1 MVTETMTPRE
11 RVWAAVN
18 LEPYDRVPVAPL
30 LDVMFPAR
38 HAGLSLAEA
47 FADYRG
53 AGWQAMVDVFDEVGG
68 WDGFILP
75 GYSQTP
81 NPRHPA
87 GGRTG
92 GRMIYPGKELP
103 PDSPPQFVEDESM
116 THEDYDSIIDLGWWG
131 WVEKRRQE
139 GSRFP
144 VEKSIAWAERQL
156 AQYRKEVATWE
167 ERGLPTLVGSM
178 VSSPLMTL
186 STARSMTA
194 FALDIHRVPDKV
206 QAVMD
211 AMVDDLIES
220 AVEVAN
226 LVGVPGV
233 DIVLERGGGFYFPLK
248 VYERF
253 EHPYLR
259 RMADAFVAEGMIV
272 NLHFDQDWTL
282 NLPYLL
288 DLPAKKCICEVDSKT
303 DIFKAK
309 EILKDHMCIAGD
321 VPPGLQAVGTS
332 PEMEEYCRKLIDV
345 VGKDTGFIL
354 SSGCTVSA
362 ECTYDNFKAMVDT
375 GKNYYPHG

>member
-1 MVTETMTPRE
+1 
-11 RVWAAVN
+11 
-18 LEPYDRVPVAPL
+18 
-30 LDVMFPAR
+30 
-38 HAGLSLAEA
+38 
-47 FADYRG
+47 
-53 AGWQAMVDVFDEVGG
+53 
-68 WDGFILP
+68 
-75 GYSQTP
+75 
-81 NPRHPA
+81 
-87 GGRTG
+87 
-92 GRMIYPGKELP
+92 
-103 PDSPPQFVEDESM
+103 M
-116 THEDYDSIIDLGWWG
+116 THEDYDEIIKLGWWN
-131 WVEKRRQE
+131 WIEQKRQQS
-139 GSRFP
+139 SRFP

-156 AQYRKEVATWE
+156 ARYRKEVDTWE

-211 AMVDDLIES
+211 AMIDDLIES
-220 AVEVAN
+220 AIEVAK

-253 EHPYLR
+253 EHPYLKK
-259 RMADAFVAEGMIV
+259 MADAFVAEGMIV
-272 NLHFDQDWTL
+272 NLHFDQDWTI
-282 NLPYLL
+282 NLPYFL
-288 DLPAKKCICEVDSKT
+288 DLPAKMCICELDSKT

-321 VPPGLQAVGTS
+321 VPAGLQALGT
-332 PEMEEYCRKLIDV
+332 PQEMEDYCRKFIDV
-345 VGKDTGFIL
+345 VGKDAGFIL

-362 ECTYDNFKAMVDT
+362 ECKYDNYKAMIDT

>member
-1 MVTETMTPRE
+1 MTPRE
-11 RVWAAVN
+11 RIWAAVN
-18 LEPYDRVPVAPL
+18 LEPYDRVPAAPL
-30 LDVMFPAR
+30 IDVMFPAR
-38 HAGLSLAEA
+38 HKGLTLAEA

-53 AGWQAMVDVFDEVGG
+53 VGWPAMIDVFDEVGG

-81 NPRHPA
+81 NPKHPA

-92 GRMIYPGKELP
+92 GRMIYPGKDLP
-103 PDSPPQFVEDESM
+103 VDSPPQYVETEGLSHD
-116 THEDYDSIIDLGWWG
+116 DYDDIIRLGWWN
-131 WVEKRRQE
+131 WIEKKRAE
-139 GSRFP
+139 SSRFP
-144 VEKSIAWAERQL
+144 VEKSIAWAERQI
-156 AQYRKEVATWE
+156 AQYRKEVQTWE
-167 ERGLPTLVGSM
+167 ERGIPTLCGSM

-206 QAVMD
+206 EAVME
-211 AMVDDLIES
+211 AMVDDLTES
-220 AVEVAN
+220 AIEVAN
-226 LVGVPGV
+226 MVGVPGV
-233 DIVLERGGGFYFPLK
+233 DLVLERGGGFYFPLK

-253 EHPYLR
+253 EHVYVK
-259 RMADAFVAEGMIV
+259 RMVEAFVDAGMIV

-309 EILKDHMCIAGD
+309 EILGKHMCIAGD
-321 VPPGLQAVGTS
+321 VPPGLQALGT
-332 PEMEEYCRKLIDV
+332 PEETADYCRKLIDV

-362 ECTYDNFKAMVDT
+362 ECKYDNFRAMVDT
-375 GKNYYPHG
+375 AKEYYPH